1 MICKREK
8 SRWRMIFFLKKE
20 TYRIRILR
28 IFGPYLR
35 QRRHFWT
42 CVVRK
47 MTKAVA
53 SGTCC
58 LCANIRGDFYTLFD
72 PFVRPLST
80 PPRWPGSPSGHNIAT
95 TTLTTIIKYRPLV
108 CLLRA
113 SVMMHYPK
121 CIVRAQIDNSQWRE
135 YCIRKV
141 AIDNWNE
148 IISSRYAVPPK
159 TMTNTE

>member
-1 MICKREK
+1 MIGNIRICKREEF
-8 SRWRMIFFLKKE
+8 RWRKIFFLKKE
-20 TYRIRILR
+20 TCWIRILR

-35 QRRHFWT
+35 QRRYFGT

-72 PFVRPLST
+72 PFVRPPST

-108 CLLRA
+108 CVCCARP
-113 SVMMHYPK
+113 SW
-121 CIVRAQIDNSQWRE
+121 CIILNVLSELKSTIRNDVNTVFVRLPLTIE
-135 YCIRKV
+135 TK
-141 AIDNWNE
+141 
-148 IISSRYAVPPK
+148 
-159 TMTNTE
+159 